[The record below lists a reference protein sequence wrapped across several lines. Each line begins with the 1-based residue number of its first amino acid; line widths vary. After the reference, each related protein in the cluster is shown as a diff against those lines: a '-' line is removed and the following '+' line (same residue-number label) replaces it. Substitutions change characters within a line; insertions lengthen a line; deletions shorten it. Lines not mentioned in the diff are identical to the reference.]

1 MTRDESDT
9 DPLPW
14 WYSGGG
20 QSPVAEESALSALA
34 GTAQAMVSWARQAFI
49 DPHASHDVP
58 DEHPECVLCRA
69 VGTFRDLLG
78 SASSASSASSARSSD
93 PKESAPQ
100 PPAQPSSPIA
110 WIAVTGEEGRDDRGP

>member
-49 DPHASHDVP
+49 DPHAGHDVP

-78 SASSASSASSARSSD
+78 SASSASSAGSSD